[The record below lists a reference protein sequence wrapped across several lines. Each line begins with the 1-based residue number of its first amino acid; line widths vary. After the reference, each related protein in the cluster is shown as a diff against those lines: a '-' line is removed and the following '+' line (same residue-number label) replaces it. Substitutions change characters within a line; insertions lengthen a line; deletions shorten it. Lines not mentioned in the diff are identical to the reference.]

1 MRGIVFIGGEGP
13 SPGIA
18 RRLAAEAELVAAAD
32 SGLAAAEAAGIRPRW
47 IVGDMDSLDDLSR
60 LSAYPADRVFR
71 YPHEKDYTDTEL
83 GLFLLW
89 EKGCDEV
96 WIAGGGGG
104 RIDHLFALRALFERE
119 KAPRRWITARDDIW
133 AVDAPGALT
142 SGDLV
147 PSGAGK
153 AAPVFAPG
161 AIIAAAP
168 LGSGPWKAAST
179 GLKWPLDN
187 VQWNRGFFGAS
198 NEATGEAFSVR
209 VEQGRF
215 MIILPL
221 GEVYGSENN

>member
-1 MRGIVFIGGEGP
+1 MVFTGGEGP

-18 RRLAAEAELVAAAD
+18 RRLAAEADLVAAAD

-47 IVGDMDSLDDLSR
+47 IVGDMDSLNDLSR
-60 LSAYPADRVFR
+60 LSAYPADRVFCH
-71 YPHEKDYTDTEL
+71 PHEKDYTDTEL
-83 GLFLLW
+83 GLSLLW

-104 RIDHLFALRALFERE
+104 RVDHLFALRALFERE
-119 KAPRRWITARDDIW
+119 RTPRRWITARDDIW
-133 AVDAPGALT
+133 AVDAPGVLT

-147 PSGAGK
+147 PPGAEGK

-161 AIIAAAP
+161 TIIAAAP
-168 LGSGPWKAAST
+168 LGNGPWKATST

-198 NEATGEAFSVR
+198 NEATEEAFSVR

-221 GEVYGSENN
+221 GEVYDGENN